1 MYKVKNIAGKNVVG
15 IMKVD
20 LLNSKYHEPH
30 YGKHFNFSRFTN
42 GIAEEESKPKKEKFN
57 LKNLEFDKS
66 SNGDIDPIKNNT
78 TDSNFIIDN
87 EDAIIFDINK
97 KNNKD

>member
-1 MYKVKNIAGKNVVG
+1 MY
-15 IMKVD
+15 
-20 LLNSKYHEPH
+20 

-78 TDSNFIIDN
+78 IDSNFLIDN
-87 EDAIIFDINK
+87 EDAIIFDINR